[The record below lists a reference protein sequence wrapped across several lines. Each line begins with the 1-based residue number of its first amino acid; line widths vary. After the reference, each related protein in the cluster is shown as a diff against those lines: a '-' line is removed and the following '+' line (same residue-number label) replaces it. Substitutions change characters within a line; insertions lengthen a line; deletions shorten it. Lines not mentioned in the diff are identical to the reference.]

1 MLRRSLL
8 GIPGCGRWVGG
19 LCVVTF
25 ADSAGSGDVLVEQRH
40 QDIHI
45 VDGEEARVAV
55 QHPLIPVVIDLI
67 GQGDDVALFEA

>member
-1 MLRRSLL
+1 MV
-8 GIPGCGRWVGG
+8 GRNVKEKVTGNTEGRGTGGQDLFHHCCRHSILVG
-19 LCVVTF
+19 
-25 ADSAGSGDVLVEQRH
+25 QWH

-67 GQGDDVALFEA
+67 GQGDDIAFLEA